1 MKVWLKF
8 DENQMSIMFVVEIS
22 DEIFALLVGDVTVD
36 SLVDGII
43 DLGDIFVGHLC
54 LYVHL

>member
-1 MKVWLKF
+1 
-8 DENQMSIMFVVEIS
+8 MFVVEIS